1 MFSRKVPIYIFVP
14 ECFSKNYT
22 FFIDGLFF
30 LTHAERDKVSEKARC
45 DLEKGKIMKIWS
57 SVVQR
62 SRTTILT
69 RRF

>member
-1 MFSRKVPIYIFVP
+1 MFFQKLY
-14 ECFSKNYT
+14 
-22 FFIDGLFF
+22 FFYRWFIF
-30 LTHAERDKVSEKARC
+30 LTHAERDKISEKARC

-69 RRF
+69 RRDRKSVV